1 MVAPLMVLAATTPT
15 VILDESF
22 DAFTEGSEETPGT
35 TDISVGY
42 SGKLRTTLSGWT
54 GKSIYEAGGKL
65 KIADGGYL
73 QTARYNMSANSGV
86 VKITARVKMLAST
99 GGILK
104 VSLGYTT
111 VGQVAVYD
119 NKWTDVSVIAAGG
132 TSSSYVRVEPY
143 LVFEGLLID
152 NLKIETSPDMFP
164 APEAYQPTQ
173 ADGTSFTAKWSR
185 VKGATSYLLDVYTG
199 QGDAKTYVMQAQKL
213 TLTPQKVTGLD
224 ASKTYRY
231 TVRAT
236 NGTAVSEPSNE
247 IEVIKVIRSLDAPVA
262 KAATDVTDDSFTA
275 NWEPVADAQSYQV
288 NVYRQSTTKQ
298 AGDLDLIDEDFS
310 GVTKGTFSKVEYGS
324 LEEYLDAYTKTTG
337 WWAKQHVFAAG
348 TIGLSP
354 FSGAASLTTPQLDL
368 TADGGKV
375 KVSVTMAAMNYAPEA
390 VADTAFVNLVDQ
402 NDSVIA
408 QQMVLLQAEMK
419 EYVVN
424 FTQGAANQAIS
435 IAYNGSN
442 RLFIDA
448 VKVSQNVPAGYV
460 KTDHVL
466 TIEGLTG
473 TSCAV
478 EAPILN
484 GDGDVY
490 LYDVQAV
497 APTVDYTGDV
507 TTITSDKSNRI
518 VVPAKQTGISDV
530 NASKQA
536 VRVQYFDLMGREHTT
551 AVSGINVVVTTW
563 TDGTRTSQKVMK

>member
-185 VKGATSYLLDVYTG
+185 VKGATSYLLDV
-199 QGDAKTYVMQAQKL
+199 
-213 TLTPQKVTGLD
+213 
-224 ASKTYRY
+224 
-231 TVRAT
+231 
-236 NGTAVSEPSNE
+236 
-247 IEVIKVIRSLDAPVA
+247 
-262 KAATDVTDDSFTA
+262 
-275 NWEPVADAQSYQV
+275 
-288 NVYRQSTTKQ
+288 
-298 AGDLDLIDEDFS
+298 
-310 GVTKGTFSKVEYGS
+310 
-324 LEEYLDAYTKTTG
+324 
-337 WWAKQHVFAAG
+337 
-348 TIGLSP
+348 
-354 FSGAASLTTPQLDL
+354 
-368 TADGGKV
+368 
-375 KVSVTMAAMNYAPEA
+375 
-390 VADTAFVNLVDQ
+390 
-402 NDSVIA
+402 
-408 QQMVLLQAEMK
+408 
-419 EYVVN
+419 
-424 FTQGAANQAIS
+424 
-435 IAYNGSN
+435 
-442 RLFIDA
+442 
-448 VKVSQNVPAGYV
+448 
-460 KTDHVL
+460 
-466 TIEGLTG
+466 
-473 TSCAV
+473 
-478 EAPILN
+478 
-484 GDGDVY
+484 
-490 LYDVQAV
+490 
-497 APTVDYTGDV
+497 
-507 TTITSDKSNRI
+507 
-518 VVPAKQTGISDV
+518 
-530 NASKQA
+530 
-536 VRVQYFDLMGREHTT
+536 
-551 AVSGINVVVTTW
+551 
-563 TDGTRTSQKVMK
+563 